1 MKTAADLP
9 AGCHLTAIPRNL
21 ANCFPLRISGQWPPI
36 VPRGGICFEHVLRV
50 YTTIITSISQ
60 VKVKLVLLLS
70 G

>member
-50 YTTIITSISQ
+50 T
-60 VKVKLVLLLS
+60 LL
-70 G
+70 